1 MQPLS
6 ATPIL
11 FTLIYS
17 ALISVWWFA
26 QLSMLSP
33 LPGPALA
40 PVSSQ
45 VLQAL
50 VAVQIFCLCL
60 FVPIWVLHDSKQAGP
75 RSFSLRYSLIIASS
89 VLPAWPLIAMLG
101 LATGV
106 SFTSLAATQALAI
119 LIGLA
124 VASVAALG
132 RSLATTID
140 LQRLL
145 STSIGTIAAASAW
158 LLRDSYLQWL
168 TP

>member
-17 ALISVWWFA
+17 SLISVWWFA

-50 VAVQIFCLCL
+50 VAVQILGLCL
-60 FVPIWVLHDSKQAGP
+60 FVPMWILHDSKQAGP
-75 RSFSLRYSLIIASS
+75 RSSRLRYPLIIASS
-89 VLPAWPLIAMLG
+89 LLPAWPLIAMLG

-106 SFTSLAATQALAI
+106 SFTSLAITQALAI
-119 LIGLA
+119 GIGLA
-124 VASVAALG
+124 VAIVATLG
-132 RSLATTID
+132 QNLVATVE
-140 LQRLL
+140 LQRLIN
-145 STSIGTIAAASAW
+145 TGIGALAAACAW
-158 LLRDSYLQWL
+158 LLRDSFLHWL